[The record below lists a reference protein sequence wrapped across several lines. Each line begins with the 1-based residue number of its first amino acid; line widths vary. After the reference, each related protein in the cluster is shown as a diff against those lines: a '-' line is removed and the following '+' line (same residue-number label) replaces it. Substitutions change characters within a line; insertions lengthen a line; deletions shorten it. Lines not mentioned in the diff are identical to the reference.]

1 MTRERAHGRAVSAYV
16 RVLWV
21 VGAVVLAAVLLLF
34 YALVRPYD
42 YVVVEGEA
50 KMIGPSKIYPGEA
63 VMWTRETQCITGGVE
78 ITSQFWARL
87 VSELDGQKFY
97 TERLIPDI
105 RFLNE
110 QDACRKPAV
119 SSVIIPDYLIP
130 GEYILVIETTYK
142 ANIVRT
148 VSLTTYSPKFTV
160 LPKELVR

>member
-1 MTRERAHGRAVSAYV
+1 MSTGRAPSRALSAYV

-21 VGAVVLAAVLLLF
+21 VGAVVLAAVILLL
-34 YALVRPYD
+34 YALLRPYD
-42 YVVVEGEA
+42 YVVIEGEA
-50 KMIGPSKIYPGEA
+50 KMLGPSTIHPGEA
-63 VMWTRETQCITGGVE
+63 VVWTRETQCITGGVE

-87 VSELDGQKFY
+87 SSELNGQKFY

-110 QDACRKPAV
+110 QDACRTPAV

-160 LPKELVR
+160 IAKEPAR